1 MAIAQRA
8 ALRLGAFLA
17 AVAVLTSGCSR
28 TSGDGP
34 PAGGSGADG
43 GGGGGTDFGASIS
56 APPVLAAAP
65 AGVVPAFPGAEGG
78 GALSRGG
85 RGGAVHEVTN
95 LADSGEGSLRAC
107 VEAPGPRTCVFRVGG
122 TIVLRST
129 LWIMNPYLTIA
140 GQTAPGDG
148 VQLVGPF
155 STGDAASPYNTPG
168 ATTVVIATHDVVLR
182 YFRVRHGL
190 VRDDLC
196 GGPNCDWERC
206 RAGDRQND
214 ACVIINHPDSMDIS
228 PTSLEH
234 GYAENIVFD
243 HVSSQWG
250 EGKALGAWN
259 NIGINKVRSITVQW
273 SLLGETLKSHSTG
286 LIIGSDNPGYEA
298 TRDISN
304 SITDFDWHH
313 NLSMSTSHRHPLI
326 KAKTAR
332 FVSNLVYNWAYFATQ
347 IGGGAAV
354 DVLSNS
360 YRRGPMTNGSH
371 EVQVYP
377 WTANVTVPSGDP
389 SLFIAGNVGPNNAD
403 PAADNWGKMT
413 YWIVQETAPES
424 QSGEWMLDGSAYR
437 RDAPLAPLPV
447 PITETA
453 VGPDLEG
460 LVLAQAGAAA
470 RVTCDGEWVPARDA
484 LDTRFIRNYR
494 DGSGPSDGSNA
505 CNGASCIPQSEIAS
519 PEGGFPVLEAGTPC
533 SDSDHDG
540 MPDGWE
546 AANGLDPSDARDG
559 PTIRPDGYSN
569 LEHFLNGV

>member
-1 MAIAQRA
+1 MAI
-8 ALRLGAFLA
+8 LSF
-17 AVAVLTSGCSR
+17 GCSQ
-28 TSGDGP
+28 GNPLGP
-34 PAGGSGADG
+34 VPGGDG
-43 GGGGGTDFGASIS
+43 GGGGGGGGGGDGTSSAS

-78 GALSRGG
+78 GALSQGG
-85 RGGAVHEVTN
+85 RGGAVFEVTN
-95 LADSGEGSLRAC
+95 LDDSGTGSLRAC
-107 VEAPGPRTCVFRVGG
+107 VQAWGPRTCVFRVGG

-129 LWIMNPYLTIA
+129 LWILSPYLTIA

-155 STGDAASPYNTPG
+155 STGDAASPDNGAG
-168 ATTVVIATHDVVLR
+168 ATTVVIGTHDVVLR
-182 YFRVRHGL
+182 YLRVRHGL
-190 VRDDLC
+190 VRGDLC
-196 GGPNCDWERC
+196 GGSGCDWARC
-206 RAGDRQND
+206 RAGDRQNG
-214 ACVIINHPDSMDIS
+214 ACVIITHPDSIDIS
-228 PTSLEH
+228 PTALDY
-234 GYAENIVFD
+234 GNAESIVFD

-259 NIGINKVRSITVQW
+259 NIGVNKVRRVTVQW

-286 LIIGSDNPGYEA
+286 LIIGSDNPGCEA
-298 TRDISN
+298 TRDFSN

-371 EVQVYP
+371 EIQVYP
-377 WTANVTVPSGDP
+377 WTANVTVPSGDA
-389 SLFIAGNVGPNNAD
+389 SLHIAGNVGPNNAD
-403 PAADNWGKMT
+403 PAANNWAKMT
-413 YWIVQETAPES
+413 YWIIQETAPEN

-437 RDAPLAPLPV
+437 RDSPLAPQAV

-453 VGPDLEG
+453 VGPGLEE

-470 RVTCDGEWVPARDA
+470 RLTCEGTWVPARDV

-494 DGSGPSDGSNA
+494 EGSGPSDGSNE
-505 CNGASCIPQSEIAS
+505 CLGGSNCIPQSEIAS
-519 PEGGFPVLEAGTPC
+519 PEGGFPPLSTGAPC
-533 SDSDHDG
+533 TDSDHDG
-540 MPDGWE
+540 MPDAWE
-546 AANGLDPSDARDG
+546 LAHGLDPNDGRDG
-559 PTIRPDGYSN
+559 AALQPDGYSN
-569 LEHFLNGV
+569 LEHFLNGT